1 MVQKRF
7 LPLLL
12 AASVLGSMLAAG
24 PTHAQGTDTLAK
36 IKEGGVIVLGVRQ
49 AAVPFSYYDD
59 KQNTIG
65 YSQDIALSIVEAVK
79 RKLNLPGLK
88 VKTLPIT
95 PQNRIPLVQN
105 GTVDIE
111 CGATTHDVQR
121 SKQAGFS
128 NTIFIIGTRLLTK
141 KDSGIKDFADLKG
154 RTVVTNAGSTSE
166 QILRRLNQE
175 QQLGAVITTQKD
187 LSESFLTL
195 STGRADAFMIDDALL
210 AGERAKSADPD
221 DYVIVGK
228 PQSKEAYACMFR
240 KDDPGFKQVVDD
252 TIAHLQTSGQADALY
267 KKWFQSPIAP
277 QGLNLNLPESDDVKA
292 LFKAPNDKP
301 LS

>member
-1 MVQKRF
+1 MVKKWSLTLMLATSVF
-7 LPLLL
+7 A
-12 AASVLGSMLAAG
+12 AASS
-24 PTHAQGTDTLAK
+24 HAQGTDTLAK

-65 YSQDIALSIVEAVK
+65 YSQDIALNIVEAIK
-79 RKLNLPGLK
+79 RKLNLPNLT

-128 NTIFIIGTRLLTK
+128 NTIFVIGTRLLTR

-175 QQLGAVITTQKD
+175 QQLGATITTQKD

-210 AGERAKSADPD
+210 AGERAKSADPE

-240 KDDPGFKQVVDD
+240 KDDPAFKQIVDD

>member
-1 MVQKRF
+1 MVKKWSLALMLATSVF
-7 LPLLL
+7 A
-12 AASVLGSMLAAG
+12 AASS
-24 PTHAQGTDTLAK
+24 HAQGTDTLSK

-65 YSQDIALSIVEAVK
+65 YSQDIALSIVEAIK
-79 RKLNLPGLK
+79 RKLNLPNLT

-128 NTIFIIGTRLLTK
+128 NTIFVIGTRLLTR

-175 QQLGAVITTQKD
+175 QQLGATITTQKD

-210 AGERAKSADPD
+210 AGERAKSADPE

-240 KDDPGFKQVVDD
+240 KDDPAFKQIVDD